1 MPFNISTGPAFPA
14 KVNRASSSAR
24 TVSAMQLAPILSF
37 TYGAARRIRNVT
49 FAFLALYGATC
60 AAARAE
66 PLTLVAFGDSLTQ
79 GYGLPDGDG
88 LVPQLQAW
96 LTAKGADVTVLNAGV
111 SGDTTAGGLSRIAWT
126 LTPEVDAIIVTLGGN
141 DLLRGIDPA
150 ETRKNLD
157 GILAETANRNLPTLL
172 VPMIAPGN
180 FGADYKAAFDAL
192 YPDLATAHGA
202 TLAQPFF
209 APLTGG
215 SADPAVMR
223 PWLQADGIHPNKDGV
238 AKVVEVLG
246 PEVLALLATVPAQ

>member
-1 MPFNISTGPAFPA
+1 
-14 KVNRASSSAR
+14 
-24 TVSAMQLAPILSF
+24 MQLASILSVR
-37 TYGAARRIRNVT
+37 YGAARRIRNVT
-49 FAFLALYGATC
+49 IAFCAVLAGFAAS
-60 AAARAE
+60 ARAE

-88 LVPQLQAW
+88 IVPQLQAW
-96 LTAKGADVTVLNAGV
+96 LTAKGADVTVMNAGV

-150 ETRKNLD
+150 ETRRNLD
-157 GILAETANRNLPTLL
+157 GILTETKARSLPTLL
-172 VPMIAPGN
+172 VPMVAPGN
-180 FGADYKAAFDAL
+180 FGADYKTAFDAL
-192 YPDLATAHGA
+192 YPDLATQHGA

-215 SADPAVMR
+215 SQDPAAMR
-223 PWLQADGIHPNKDGV
+223 PWLQADGIHPNKEGV

-246 PEVLALLATVPAQ
+246 PEVLALLQSLPVN